1 MERNK
6 HLKIGFFVLLTV
18 ILPLNTVTQAKGG
31 VRRDF
36 SVVTIQDDVCSPI
49 NESMSDRG
57 KACQRNS
64 DDISSELVA
73 EMQSLSLNLENLT
86 DGVLDLP
93 QCGKTDKDIRI
104 LWSSSHP
111 AIISAEGRVSQPRF
125 DKSYVTLQATLVKDG
140 QILRKDFLATVLPQ
154 TDTGKQRAR
163 VIVLTDGEDDDK
175 ASMIRFLLSANE
187 FDVEG
192 LVNTSSEFHWVGGK
206 GWNAFKPVSWIKD
219 YIALYA
225 EVYHNL
231 VRHDPHYPSPEY
243 LLGKWKVGN
252 INGVGE
258 DEIRTEGAQ
267 LIVDVLL
274 DHGDSRPVWVQAW
287 GGCNTLSRALRI
299 IEEDYPER
307 MEEVAGKLRLFLIWE
322 QDQSYQR
329 YIRPHWE
336 KWNIPTIISDQ
347 FDCMAYIWSKV
358 LPAEVK
364 SVFGADWMKRFI
376 LNGHGP
382 LCDVYFNNNGAFN
395 AEGDTPSFLHCIPNG
410 LRSIESPAFG
420 GWGGR
425 YVYVR
430 QNVWMDTPP
439 TPAYHHPAGK
449 YGIDNSWSKMME
461 NYSNPD
467 QVAIRTNYFK
477 PIWRWFEAVQH
488 DFAAHADWCVTEEY
502 ALANH
507 HPVVLLKNTPLDI
520 KAEPGEVVTLD
531 ASDTFDPDGDDLDFK
546 WWNYMEAGTY
556 PKQLTDDCHSPS
568 VTLAIPDD
576 ARDGETIHM
585 ICEVTDSGTPS
596 LTRYQRVVIHVKVD
610 ADCQNG

>member
-18 ILPLNTVTQAKGG
+18 ILPLNTVTQAKEV

-36 SVVTIQDDVCSPI
+36 SVVMTQDDVCSPI

-57 KACQRNS
+57 KAYQRNC

-163 VIVLTDGEDDDK
+163 VIVLTDGEDDDR

-274 DHGDSRPVWVQAW
+274 DHDDSRPVWVQ
-287 GGCNTLSRALRI
+287 
-299 IEEDYPER
+299 
-307 MEEVAGKLRLFLIWE
+307 
-322 QDQSYQR
+322 
-329 YIRPHWE
+329 RPG
-336 KWNIPTIISDQ
+336 
-347 FDCMAYIWSKV
+347 V
-358 LPAEVK
+358 
-364 SVFGADWMKRFI
+364 
-376 LNGHGP
+376 
-382 LCDVYFNNNGAFN
+382 DV
-395 AEGDTPSFLHCIPNG
+395 TPS
-410 LRSIESPAFG
+410 RE
-420 GWGGR
+420 
-425 YVYVR
+425 
-430 QNVWMDTPP
+430 
-439 TPAYHHPAGK
+439 
-449 YGIDNSWSKMME
+449 
-461 NYSNPD
+461 
-467 QVAIRTNYFK
+467 
-477 PIWRWFEAVQH
+477 
-488 DFAAHADWCVTEEY
+488 
-502 ALANH
+502 
-507 HPVVLLKNTPLDI
+507 
-520 KAEPGEVVTLD
+520 
-531 ASDTFDPDGDDLDFK
+531 
-546 WWNYMEAGTY
+546 
-556 PKQLTDDCHSPS
+556 HSVS
-568 VTLAIPDD
+568 
-576 ARDGETIHM
+576 
-585 ICEVTDSGTPS
+585 
-596 LTRYQRVVIHVKVD
+596 
-610 ADCQNG
+610 